1 MLTDEGGVWGRGAE
15 NKKAGEDV
23 YAPPCISKKI
33 VCHSAV
39 TVKLSFLLTRKGLW
53 FKLFEEKFYELLQ
66 INALPMEQN
75 DFWLVFAWW
84 K

>member
-1 MLTDEGGVWGRGAE
+1 MKLKKKVSNGNFPFLQQMLTDEGGVWGRGAE

-39 TVKLSFLLTRKGLW
+39 TVKLSFLLTRKGL
-53 FKLFEEKFYELLQ
+53 
-66 INALPMEQN
+66 
-75 DFWLVFAWW
+75 
-84 K
+84 

>member
-39 TVKLSFLLTRKGLW
+39 TVKLSFLLTRKGL
-53 FKLFEEKFYELLQ
+53 
-66 INALPMEQN
+66 
-75 DFWLVFAWW
+75 
-84 K
+84 